1 MVEHIGVVVQIE
13 TDGSA
18 RVAADRKAACGGCDP
33 HGGGCHSC
41 LSGANKIVSEAANP
55 VGAEVGDLVKL
66 RLASSSLF
74 TGAAM
79 LYLLPVLGILVGAF
93 AGDWAAG
100 SAGISGAIGAIT
112 GAFFGLATGY
122 AFLFVIDRGHGL
134 RRRWT
139 PTITHI
145 VQSGVRVPAG
155 SMSTGER
162 ASCCGK

>member
-1 MVEHIGVVVQIE
+1 M
-13 TDGSA
+13 
-18 RVAADRKAACGGCDP
+18 
-33 HGGGCHSC
+33 
-41 LSGANKIVSEAANP
+41 SEAANP

-122 AFLFVIDRGHGL
+122 GITRMDYLRLSSFSCKILF
-134 RRRWT
+134 
-139 PTITHI
+139 TI
-145 VQSGVRVPAG
+145 
-155 SMSTGER
+155 
-162 ASCCGK
+162 